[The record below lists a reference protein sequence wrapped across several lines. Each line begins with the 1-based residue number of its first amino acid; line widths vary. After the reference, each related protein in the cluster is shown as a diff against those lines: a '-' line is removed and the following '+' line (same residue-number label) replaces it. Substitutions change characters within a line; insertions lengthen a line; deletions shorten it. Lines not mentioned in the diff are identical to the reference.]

1 MICSHLLRCRL
12 LGLLLLVCWGS
23 SLEAQDYYRAEEPS
37 RCDSSVYTDRLGI
50 RLLGQ
55 GFFRNNEY
63 ATELAD
69 DYTLPGYR
77 LRLDVGYSPNTRLP
91 VQLRLG
97 VANLYYWGGISLSCG
112 TGLSRST
119 LLERGWGS
127 LYEVPSPSFLPSDH
141 PTYTTAS
148 LDPR

>member
-12 LGLLLLVCWGS
+12 LGLLLLLCWGS
-23 SLEAQDYYRAEEPS
+23 SLEAQDYYRAEELS
-37 RCDSSVYTDRLGI
+37 RCDSSVYADRLGI

-91 VQLRLG
+91 VQWRTSTIGEHLAIRRHWLIRICLTG
-97 VANLYYWGGISLSCG
+97 EEMGIAIRSSVSYLS
-112 TGLSRST
+112 SKR
-119 LLERGWGS
+119 
-127 LYEVPSPSFLPSDH
+127 PSYLH
-141 PTYTTAS
+141 PG
-148 LDPR
+148 

>member
-23 SLEAQDYYRAEEPS
+23 SLWAQDYYRAEEPS

-97 VANLYYWGGISLSCG
+97 VANLYYWGHLAILRHWLIKIYLTGEGMGIAI
-112 TGLSRST
+112 RS
-119 LLERGWGS
+119 S
-127 LYEVPSPSFLPSDH
+127 VSFLSSKRPSYLH
-141 PTYTTAS
+141 HG
-148 LDPR
+148 

>member
-1 MICSHLLRCRL
+1 MVCSHLLRCRL
-12 LGLLLLVCWGS
+12 LRFLLLLCWAS

-77 LRLDVGYSPNTRLP
+77 LRLDVGYSPDLACLSSFAWEWRTSTIGGHLAI
-91 VQLRLG
+91 LRHWLIKIYLTG
-97 VANLYYWGGISLSCG
+97 EGMGIAI
-112 TGLSRST
+112 RS
-119 LLERGWGS
+119 S
-127 LYEVPSPSFLPSDH
+127 VSFLSSKRPSYLH
-141 PTYTTAS
+141 HG
-148 LDPR
+148 